1 MRPPV
6 ERTAR
11 LRVLLGALLLAS
23 AIAEESARAM
33 LATEA
38 STPMAIAAIGTETKA
53 VSERYE
59 ANALHR
65 FVFGDGYR
73 ALWSAPLELP
83 VLDLEHEAGGL
94 VATRRFGGLQTAVLA
109 FENAEGRSFTFRA
122 SDKNPAAVL
131 HPMLLDTIVERLVQD
146 HMSAQHPGGALAA
159 GVIAERAGLLGV
171 DERLVVLP
179 DDPRLGAHREEF
191 AGRVGTFFEYPIPRS
206 ETQPGFHGA
215 SEILGYEDLYAA
227 LASGDAI
234 RVDARAFLR
243 ARLVDLLIGDFDRHR
258 KQWRWAKLPDS
269 PLWQPIPEDRDMAFV
284 RADGLALTLARI
296 YVPILQRY
304 DADYPGMT
312 GLTLH
317 GWEQDRWILPALA
330 WRDWQPIVADL
341 EARLDDATIERAI
354 AALPP
359 PWAERDGPR
368 LAAALRGRRD
378 GLAQAARRYYEHL
391 ARKVDIQT
399 SDAAHDVEI
408 RRRHDGRTR
417 IVVRRLGA
425 GDDAPDGDA
434 PDADAP
440 DDVLFERSFDPDTTH
455 ELRLYLRGGD
465 DRVVVDGGADRIR
478 LHVIAEGGQKR
489 IDDRRG
495 GGLRIH
501 DPAGESE
508 ILAGPHTRIDRKPY
522 APPLRRTGFVD
533 IEEVPPRDWGSET
546 IPIPELGYEPDVGPF
561 LGAQVRH
568 TRYGFRRHPWS
579 SRQSLGFGW
588 AAVAHEPRARYSG
601 RFRPENSPW
610 LAGLDLSYSGIDV
623 LRFYGVGN
631 ETSNAG
637 GDRFFRVR
645 NQQFRLMPS
654 WQGELAGDRVR
665 VAAGPFAQYAR
676 TRRGDR
682 FIDQL
687 DPYGNGEF
695 GLIGVET
702 RLEID
707 TRRSVPSIAE
717 ELELPYHENPAAGH
731 PTSGFHLDLMARL
744 HPPVWGVE
752 RTYGSLRGSLAGYLS
767 PGEQDRVTLAV
778 RVGGQRN
785 FGRTPY
791 FDLAYVGG
799 GRFFSGATSN
809 RGFRTQRFAGE
820 ASVYGN
826 ADLRVALFR
835 PKIVVPGD
843 LGVHAFVD
851 VGRVF
856 VDHESSDD
864 WHPSGGGGV
873 WFSPLV
879 RTNTIS
885 LSVAES
891 REETLA
897 YLRLGFH
904 Y

>member
-1 MRPPV
+1 MG
-6 ERTAR
+6 
-11 LRVLLGALLLAS
+11 LALLVLGLRS
-23 AIAEESARAM
+23 E
-33 LATEA
+33 LATA
-38 STPMAIAAIGTETKA
+38 SIATDATETKA
-53 VSERYE
+53 ASERYG

-73 ALWSAPLELP
+73 ELWSTPLELP

-109 FENAEGRSFTFRA
+109 FANPEGRSFTFRA

-179 DDPRLGAHREEF
+179 DDPRLGPHREEF

-206 ETQPGFHGA
+206 ATQPGFHGA

-227 LASGDAI
+227 LAEDDAI

-284 RADGLALTLARI
+284 RADGLALAIGRI

-304 DADYPGMT
+304 DGDYPGMT

-330 WRDWQPIVADL
+330 WRDWEPIVADL
-341 EARLDDATIERAI
+341 QVRLDDATIERAV
-354 AALPP
+354 AALPE
-359 PWAERDGPR
+359 PWAQRDGPR
-368 LAAALRGRRD
+368 LAKALRGRRD
-378 GLAQAARRYYEHL
+378 GLAKAARRYFEHL
-391 ARKVDIQT
+391 AREVDVQT
-399 SDAAHDVEI
+399 SNAAHDVAVTREPN
-408 RRRHDGRTR
+408 GRTR
-417 IVVRRLGA
+417 VVVRRRSD
-425 GDDAPDGDA
+425 GDDSPGE
-434 PDADAP
+434 P
-440 DDVLFERSFDPDTTH
+440 LFARRFDPDTTR
-455 ELRLYLRGGD
+455 EIRIYLRGGD
-465 DRVVVDGGADRIR
+465 DRVVVAGGPGPIR
-478 LHVIAEGGQKR
+478 LHVVAEGGRKR
-489 IDDRRG
+489 IDDREG
-495 GGLRIH
+495 GGTQVH
-501 DPAGESE
+501 APGGESE
-508 ILAGPHTRIDRKPY
+508 ILEGPRTRIDRKPY
-522 APPLRRTGFVD
+522 VPPFKRTGFVD

-588 AAVAHEPRARYSG
+588 AAVAREPRVRYSG

-623 LRFYGVGN
+623 LRFYGEGN
-631 ETSNAG
+631 ETRNVGS
-637 GDRFFRVR
+637 DRFFRVR

-654 WQGELAGDRVR
+654 GLAELADDRVR
-665 VAAGPFAQYAR
+665 VSGGPFAQYSR
-676 TRRGDR
+676 TFQGERL
-682 FIDQL
+682 IDQL
-687 DPYGNGEF
+687 EPYGNGEF
-695 GLIGVET
+695 GLIGAEA
-702 RLEID
+702 RLEVD

-717 ELELPYHENPAAGH
+717 QLELPYHENPAAGH
-731 PTSGFHLDLMARL
+731 PTSGIHLDLMARL

-752 RTYGSLRGSLAGYLS
+752 RTYGSLRGSLAGYLT
-767 PGEQDRVTLAV
+767 PGEQDRVTLAL
-778 RVGGQRN
+778 RVGGQQN

-809 RGFRTQRFAGE
+809 RGFRTQRFAGK

-843 LGVHAFVD
+843 LGILAFAD

-856 VDHESSDD
+856 ADHESSDD
-864 WHPSGGGGV
+864 WHPSGGAGV
-873 WFSPLV
+873 WFAPLV

-885 LSVAES
+885 LSVADS

-897 YLRLGFH
+897 YLRIGFH